1 MKKIKAYLTILVFIF
16 LAFLPVLPLFNPG
29 LPVTHDGQDHVAR
42 IANFY
47 LNLSEGNLIP
57 RWAPNLN
64 WGYGHPI
71 LEFLYPAPSY
81 FASFFHFLGFSLV
94 TSTKIIFGLGI
105 ILSGIFMFFWLKKF
119 LSKEAA
125 FFGSFLYIYAP
136 YRFVDLNIRGA
147 IGENF
152 VFIWLP
158 LVLFII
164 FKLFETKESKYTAFA
179 AIAFAL
185 MILSHNAISLMFMP
199 FILFYSV
206 YLLYLS
212 KYRKSLIINLLSLII
227 LGFALSAFFWFPALL
242 EGKYTLR
249 DIVTKGGYLTNFV
262 SFKNLIYGE
271 WNYGITGQFT
281 VQLGIIHWLIF
292 VISPMYA
299 VYLFRKKNK
308 LWILIFGSFFYILSA
323 IFLMLPVSSFIWKK
337 LMILQNFQFPWRF
350 LSATTFG
357 TAVLG
362 GLVFSFIPKRL
373 SKYLVVAFC
382 LLILILSRDYFYPKA
397 YQQKPESFYS
407 GIWNST
413 TDTGESAPIW
423 SVRFMEKRPK
433 ARLEVIDGNAS
444 IKELKRTST
453 YRKYQLIV
461 NKPTLFAENTLYFPG
476 WEIRANNVLV
486 NIQFQNMNYM
496 GVMLFNLPKGTY
508 ITEVSYKETKLRLIA
523 DIISLVSITSLVG
536 FWLIKFTKY
545 K

>member
-1 MKKIKAYLTILVFIF
+1 MKKIKAYLIPLMFIF

-105 ILSGIFMFFWLKKF
+105 FMSGIFMFFWLKKF

-158 LVLFII
+158 LVLFFI
-164 FKLFETKESKYTAFA
+164 FKLFETKENKYTAFA

-227 LGFALSAFFWFPALL
+227 LGFALSAFFWLPALL

-292 VISPMYA
+292 VISPLYA

-323 IFLMLPVSSFIWKK
+323 IFLMLPVSSFIWTK

-350 LSATTFG
+350 LSVTTFG

-362 GLVFSFIPKRL
+362 GLVFSFIPKEL
-373 SKYLVVAFC
+373 GKYLVVVFC
-382 LLILILSRDYFYPKA
+382 LLILFLSKDYFYPKA

-433 ARLEVIDGNAS
+433 ARLEVIDGSAS
-444 IKELKRTST
+444 IKELERKST
-453 YRKYQLIV
+453 YHKYQLIV

-523 DIISLVSITSLVG
+523 DIISLVSIISLVG
-536 FWLIKFTKY
+536 FMLIKSIKY

>member
-1 MKKIKAYLTILVFIF
+1 MKKIKEYSLVLVLIF
-16 LAFLPVLPLFNPG
+16 LALLPVLPLFKEG

-47 LNLSEGNLIP
+47 LNLTEGNLIP

-94 TSTKIIFGLGI
+94 DSTKIIFGLGI
-105 ILSGIFMFFWLKKF
+105 FMSGIFMFLWLKQF

-136 YRFVDLNIRGA
+136 YRFVDLNVRGA

-152 VFIWLP
+152 VFIWIP
-158 LVLFII
+158 LVLFFI
-164 FKLFETKESKYTAFA
+164 FKLFETKESKYTALGG
-179 AIAFAL
+179 IAFSL
-185 MILSHNAISLMFMP
+185 MVLSHNAISLMFAP

-206 YLLYLS
+206 YLVYLS
-212 KYRKSLIINLLSLII
+212 KYKKSLIINLLSLII
-227 LGFALSAFFWFPALL
+227 LGLFLSAFFWFPALL

-249 DIVTKGGYLTNFV
+249 DIVTKDGYLTNFV
-262 SFKNLIYGE
+262 SFKDLLYGE

-281 VQLGIIHWLIF
+281 VQLGIVHWLIF
-292 VISPMYA
+292 ITSPFFA
-299 VYLFRKKNK
+299 AYLFRRKNK
-308 LWILIFGSFFYILSA
+308 LWVLMFGLFFYTLSA
-323 IFLMLPVSSFIWKK
+323 IFLMLPQSGFIWEKI
-337 LMILQNFQFPWRF
+337 MILQNFQFPWRF
-350 LSATTFG
+350 LSVTTFA

-362 GLVFSFIPKRL
+362 GLVFSIIPRKL
-373 SKYLVVAFC
+373 SKYLLIAFC
-382 LLILILSRDYFYPKA
+382 LLILVLSKDYFYPKA

-413 TDTGESAPIW
+413 TDTGESAPMW
-423 SVRFMEKRPK
+423 SVRFMEKRPN
-433 ARLEVIDGNAS
+433 AHLEVIDGNAY

-453 YRKYQLIV
+453 YHKYQLIV
-461 NKPTLFAENTLYFPG
+461 NKPTLFEENTLYFPG
-476 WEIRANNVLV
+476 WEIKANNIPLK
-486 NIQFQNMNYM
+486 IQFQNMNYM
-496 GVMLFNLPKGTY
+496 GVMLFNLQKGNY
-508 ITEVSYKETKLRLIA
+508 IVEVIYKETKLRLIA
-523 DIISLVSITSLVG
+523 DIISLVSIILVVAIIS
-536 FWLIKFTKY
+536 IKFTKY